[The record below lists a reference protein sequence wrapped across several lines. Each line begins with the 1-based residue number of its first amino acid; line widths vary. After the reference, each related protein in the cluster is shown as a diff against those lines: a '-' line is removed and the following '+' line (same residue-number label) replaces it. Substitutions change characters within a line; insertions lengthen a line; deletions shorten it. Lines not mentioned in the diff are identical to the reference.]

1 MTVAEV
7 ASHPLSQV
15 ARVLTWGALG
25 LLAYGA
31 TSWLVAQPW
40 FALHTIEVET
50 PVAHVTEA
58 QIRLVAERQV
68 RGTFFTVDLER
79 VRNSLEKLPWV
90 REARV
95 ERRWPGTLVVSL
107 VEHVPLARW
116 NDNALVN
123 EAGDVFV
130 AAVDQRLPRLS
141 GPEDSS
147 AEVVAAYRRHQAALA
162 PLGMT
167 IAELRL
173 SPRRAWRIRL
183 DNGMTLALGREQTD
197 ARLARFAA
205 LYPRL
210 FGAQPAPQAVLAA
223 APDTPPAAPIAPV
236 TVDLRYPDGFA
247 VRMPG
252 GKAPAGFAAR
262 MPDGIPPIKPSAT

>member
-1 MTVAEV
+1 MTSPELAN
-7 ASHPLSQV
+7 HPLSQV
-15 ARVLTWGALG
+15 ARVLTWGSLG

-31 TSWLVAQPW
+31 ASWVVAQPW
-40 FALHTIEVET
+40 FALRHIEVKT

-58 QIRLVAERQV
+58 QIRLVAERRV
-68 RGTFFTVDLER
+68 RGTFFTIDLES
-79 VRNSLEKLPWV
+79 VRNSMEKLPWV

-95 ERRWPGTLVVSL
+95 ERRWPDTLVVSL
-107 VEHVPLARW
+107 TEHVPLARW
-116 NDNALVN
+116 NDDALMN
-123 EAGDVFV
+123 DAGEVFV
-130 AAVDQRLPRLS
+130 AAVSANLPRLS

-147 AEVVAAYRRHQAALA
+147 AEVVAAYRRHQAALT

-167 IAELRL
+167 ISELRL

-183 DNGMTLALGREQTD
+183 DNGMQLALGREQTD

-210 FGAQPAPQAVLAA
+210 FTAQPATQAVAA
-223 APDTPPAAPIAPV
+223 EQGTTPAAPL

-252 GKAPAGFAAR
+252 GKVPPSFAAR
-262 MPDGIPPIKPSAT
+262 MPAGVPPYKPSET

>member
-1 MTVAEV
+1 MTPELA
-7 ASHPLSQV
+7 AHPLSQV

-31 TSWLVAQPW
+31 TSWVAAQPW
-40 FALHTIEVET
+40 FALRTIEVKT

-68 RGTFFTVDLER
+68 RGTFFTVDLES

-95 ERRWPGTLVVSL
+95 ERRWPDTLMVSL
-107 VEHVPLARW
+107 TEHVPLARW

-123 EAGDVFV
+123 EAGEVFV
-130 AAVDQRLPRLS
+130 AAAATRLPRLS

-147 AEVVAAYRRHQAALA
+147 AEVVAAYRRYQAALA

-167 IAELRL
+167 ISELRL
-173 SPRRAWRIRL
+173 SPRRAWRLQL

-197 ARLARFAA
+197 ARLARFVA

-210 FGAQPAPQAVLAA
+210 FGAQPATQNVAAA
-223 APDTPPAAPIAPV
+223 APGAAPTAPITPV
-236 TVDLRYPDGFA
+236 TVDLRYSDGFA
-247 VRMPG
+247 VRMP
-252 GKAPAGFAAR
+252 
-262 MPDGIPPIKPSAT
+262 DGVSPFKPSET

>member
-1 MTVAEV
+1 MTSPELA
-7 ASHPLSQV
+7 AHPLTQV

-31 TSWLVAQPW
+31 ASWVMAQPW
-40 FALHTIEVET
+40 FALRNIEVST

-68 RGTFFTVDLER
+68 RGTFFTVDLES

-95 ERRWPGTLVVSL
+95 ERRWPDTLVVSL
-107 VEHVPLARW
+107 IEHVPLARW

-123 EAGDVFV
+123 EAGEVFV
-130 AAVDQRLPRLS
+130 AAADTRLPRLS

-147 AEVVAAYRRHQAALA
+147 DEVVAAYRRHHAALA
-162 PLGMT
+162 PLGMA
-167 IAELRL
+167 IDELRL
-173 SPRRAWRIRL
+173 SPRRAWRLKL

-197 ARLARFAA
+197 ARLTRFVA

-210 FGAQPAPQAVLAA
+210 FGAQVAASADAAA
-223 APDTPPAAPIAPV
+223 APMTPV

-247 VRMPG
+247 VRMP
-252 GKAPAGFAAR
+252 
-262 MPDGIPPIKPSAT
+262 DGVSPFKSSET

>member
-1 MTVAEV
+1 MNPADV

-15 ARVLTWGALG
+15 ARVLSWGALG
-25 LLAYGA
+25 LLTYGA
-31 TSWLVAQPW
+31 TSWLAAQPW
-40 FALHTIEVET
+40 FALKTIEVKT
-50 PVAHVTEA
+50 PVTHVTEA

-79 VRNSLEKLPWV
+79 VRNSLETLPWV

-95 ERRWPGTLVVSL
+95 ERRWPDTLVVSL
-107 VEHVPLARW
+107 VEHVPMARW

-123 EAGDVFV
+123 DAGDVFV
-130 AAVDQRLPRLS
+130 AAVTRRLPRLS

-147 AEVVAAYRRHQAALA
+147 AEVVAAFRRHQAALA

-197 ARLARFAA
+197 ARLARFVA

-210 FGAQPAPQAVLAA
+210 FVAHPTELDRTTLPERV
-223 APDTPPAAPIAPV
+223 APV
-236 TVDLRYPDGFA
+236 VVDLRYPDGFA
-247 VRMPG
+247 VRMPDG
-252 GKAPAGFAAR
+252 RAPSGFAAR
-262 MPDGIPPIKPSAT
+262 LPAGIPPKPSTT

>member
-1 MTVAEV
+1 MS
-7 ASHPLSQV
+7 ASPELANHPLSQV

-31 TSWLVAQPW
+31 VSWVVAQPW
-40 FALHTIEVET
+40 FALRHIEVKT
-50 PVAHVTEA
+50 PVAHVTET

-68 RGTFFTVDLER
+68 RGTFFTVDLDS

-95 ERRWPGTLVVSL
+95 ERRWPDTLVVSL

-130 AAVDQRLPRLS
+130 AAADTRLPRLI
-141 GPEDSS
+141 GPEDSGD
-147 AEVVAAYRRHQAALA
+147 EVVAAYRRHQAALA

-167 IAELRL
+167 IRELRL
-173 SPRRAWRIRL
+173 SPRRAWRMQL
-183 DNGMTLALGREQTD
+183 ENGMQLALGREQTD
-197 ARLARFAA
+197 ARLARFIA

-210 FGAQPAPQAVLAA
+210 FGAQPSVSETAAQAAVPVAA
-223 APDTPPAAPIAPV
+223 APL

-247 VRMPG
+247 VRLPG
-252 GKAPAGFAAR
+252 GIAPHGFAAR
-262 MPDGIPPIKPSAT
+262 TPAGATPMKPSET

>member
-1 MTVAEV
+1 MSQAEV

-31 TSWLVAQPW
+31 ASWLVAQPW
-40 FALHTIEVET
+40 FALHNIEVKT

-95 ERRWPGTLVVSL
+95 ERRWPATPVVSL
-107 VEHVPLARW
+107 SEHVPLARW
-116 NDNALVN
+116 NGNALVN

-147 AEVVAAYRRHQAALA
+147 VEVVEAYRRHQAALA

-167 IAELRL
+167 VTELRL

-197 ARLARFAA
+197 ARLARFVE

-210 FGAQPAPQAVLAA
+210 FGARPTSDDQTVAA
-223 APDTPPAAPIAPV
+223 IAPV

-247 VRMPG
+247 VRMPD
-252 GKAPAGFAAR
+252 KRMPASFATQAPAA
-262 MPDGIPPIKPSAT
+262 PSKPSET